1 MSTSTSTIKGF
12 AFREGTCDENV
23 YRSVVELNEYRLPEK
38 FEPGDV
44 IIDVGAHIGS
54 FAKACVDRGA
64 GKVVCLEPDIENFI
78 QLRKNLKELETS
90 GRVVLLPAGVWRS
103 DMPAMFLGHTGYSE
117 TPVSD
122 GVEVNTG
129 GGDLLHSSL
138 NVGNSAPSLT
148 LPRDSIPSGQ
158 VLNVEKYQSQ
168 VPVFPLDMLLASFIG
183 RLARPSSLRLLK
195 LDCEYSEWPIIW
207 TSTRLGKVEAIC
219 GEFHE
224 PKGRLP
230 AYAQISESHRYDEKS
245 LERKLTIRDD
255 FEFESKR
262 HGDSNLGLFW
272 AWREGY
278 AFTEVGGQKSAVG
291 KEA

>member
-1 MSTSTSTIKGF
+1 MSTITSTSTIEGF

-38 FEPGDV
+38 FEAGDV

-78 QLRKNLKELETS
+78 QLRKNLKELEIS

-129 GGDLLHSSL
+129 GGDVLHSQL
-138 NVGNSAPSLT
+138 NVGH
-148 LPRDSIPSGQ
+148 R
-158 VLNVEKYQSQ
+158 Q

-230 AYAQISESHRYDEKS
+230 AYAQINESHRYDEKS